1 TRGCN
6 PAYSKS
12 IHTWLRFGEIMRGSL
27 RATRQRLQDA
37 VEGKG
42 EVSTADVKELLLAT
56 RYLMLTTDGE

>member
-1 TRGCN
+1 
-6 PAYSKS
+6 AVLSK
-12 IHTWLRFGEIMRGSL
+12 LASL
-27 RATRQRLQDA
+27 SSETIQATRQRLQDA

>member
-1 TRGCN
+1 M
-6 PAYSKS
+6 SK
-12 IHTWLRFGEIMRGSL
+12 LASL
-27 RATRQRLQDA
+27 SSETIQATRQRLQDA